1 MGLPGHPF
9 WFSPSLLPDPLCS
22 LSSQGVQSLTQP
34 AWAPLHLPSEGD
46 PTKVSSAPT
55 PHTTHCTTSSVRAGR
70 DQAPPSKLC
79 PQWHLVTVGR
89 RVSGLARGGNRAQ
102 VGGSPPTSPS
112 NLAGCSV
119 SPSPS
124 SLGRRPRPRGALT
137 MSAPSP
143 PQHRLHPPARPCL
156 CLVSL
161 LLPKTEEGGVF
172 TSPDKLRDAV
182 SPPKRLRLIA
192 LPRRKSSEVFLVVG

>member
-1 MGLPGHPF
+1 MSPVAFSHSRYKGLRGWPEVGTELRWEVP
-9 WFSPSLLPDPLCS
+9 
-22 LSSQGVQSLTQP
+22 P
-34 AWAPLHLPSEGD
+34 A
-46 PTKVSSAPT
+46 
-55 PHTTHCTTSSVRAGR
+55 
-70 DQAPPSKLC
+70 
-79 PQWHLVTVGR
+79 
-89 RVSGLARGGNRAQ
+89 
-102 VGGSPPTSPS
+102 PTSPS

-143 PQHRLHPPARPCL
+143 PHHRLHPPARPCL

-161 LLPKTEEGGVF
+161 LPAKTEEGGGF